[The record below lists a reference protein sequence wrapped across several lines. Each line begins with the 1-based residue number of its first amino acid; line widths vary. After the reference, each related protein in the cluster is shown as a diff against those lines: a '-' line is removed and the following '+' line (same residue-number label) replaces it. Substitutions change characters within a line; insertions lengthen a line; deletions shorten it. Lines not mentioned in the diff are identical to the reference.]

1 MDGSRPAEHRDRN
14 APAESS
20 RAPLPLGKAI
30 VFSLVPLAVLVSI
43 LEIAA
48 WIADHHLD
56 FRDRLLEAYGLM
68 TVENRPIAPDEGFS
82 FRSGIRIRSPSAKR
96 ADGEPYESGGRTI
109 EGADASTSKEATWV
123 DADDVVRA
131 GEKRVFVIGGSAAF
145 GFPYPYE
152 DTFAAMLEEQLG
164 TPWRVLNAS
173 RVGRTSGQLVRT
185 AERIVE
191 SYAPD
196 ALVIY
201 SGNNEWIRWIP
212 SQQPRVSQTRI
223 RAVRPLLHSRALSA
237 VLYWTLK
244 RASQRTG
251 DPTAFR
257 IHQEIAGVTYALR
270 FPADAQSFD
279 PEQWRTTR
287 RDYLDAFEA
296 NLLRMIEPA
305 QAEGVRVILMTVPF
319 NYKLS
324 PAWKHPQPQFF
335 VAEHAEATREAIREA
350 ASFLEQRRSR
360 DALRVTEAA
369 LERDAGPAVLHHLK
383 AMSLEALER
392 LDEAEAA
399 YALSREAMIGNLGS
413 RLSINESIEKVA
425 RESGVELLDLAAL
438 FDREQHALGGR
449 FNEDLIHDDCHPT
462 PLGNRL
468 IAAALYQR
476 LTTSQTRAH

>member
-1 MDGSRPAEHRDRN
+1 M
-14 APAESS
+14 
-20 RAPLPLGKAI
+20 
-30 VFSLVPLAVLVSI
+30 
-43 LEIAA
+43 
-48 WIADHHLD
+48 
-56 FRDRLLEAYGLM
+56 
-68 TVENRPIAPDEGFS
+68 
-82 FRSGIRIRSPSAKR
+82 
-96 ADGEPYESGGRTI
+96 
-109 EGADASTSKEATWV
+109 
-123 DADDVVRA
+123 
-131 GEKRVFVIGGSAAF
+131 
-145 GFPYPYE
+145 
-152 DTFAAMLEEQLG
+152 
-164 TPWRVLNAS
+164 
-173 RVGRTSGQLVRT
+173 
-185 AERIVE
+185 
-191 SYAPD
+191 
-196 ALVIY
+196 
-201 SGNNEWIRWIP
+201 
-212 SQQPRVSQTRI
+212 SQARI
-223 RAVRPLLHSRALSA
+223 RAVLPLLHSRALSA

-287 RDYLDAFEA
+287 RDFIDAFEA

-324 PAWKHPQPQFF
+324 PAWKHPQPEFF

-350 ASFLEQRRSR
+350 ASLLEQSRPR

-462 PLGNRL
+462 PLGHRL

-476 LTTSQTRAH
+476 LATSQTGAQ